1 MKSWFMAATAA
12 LALTAFSIDAASAE
26 RLRGARQ
33 NAAGGVTAGSVH
45 NTQGP
50 NGGRSI
56 GRRGLITD
64 GEGNG
69 VARSANCASGGA
81 GRACRAGYTTRTAD
95 GAVNHQ
101 SGAAFEGANG
111 GSGSTQG
118 GFSRNADGTYSGD
131 RSTSAT
137 GAQGNSYNADTTYD
151 SETGVSRSVSC
162 TDASGAAISCP
173 TR

>member
-1 MKSWFMAATAA
+1 MKSWFMAAAA
-12 LALTAFSIDAASAE
+12 TLALTAFSIDSADAG

-33 NAAGGVTAGSVH
+33 NAAGGVTAGAVH

-50 NGGRSI
+50 NGGRSVG
-56 GRRGLITD
+56 GRGVITD
-64 GEGNG
+64 GQGNG
-69 VARSANCASGGA
+69 AAGSANCASGAA
-81 GRACRAGYTTRTAD
+81 GRACRAGYTTRSAD
-95 GAVNHQ
+95 GAVTHQ

-118 GFSRNADGTYSGD
+118 GFTRNADGTYSGG
-131 RSTSAT
+131 RTTSAT
-137 GAQGNSYNADTTYD
+137 GAQGNSYNADTAYD